1 MMTDREEFEKF
12 LKDNFLYDT
21 SGFIQNEA
29 ERKKAQDESFV
40 WRAWQARGELDAV
53 KIKELESRLTIQY
66 IDLDRL
72 IGALEVLAK
81 LGGGTSEG
89 NMIAKQALAYGVPK
103 ESEVN

>member
-1 MMTDREEFEKF
+1 MTNKTFEKW
-12 LKDNFLYDT
+12 Y
-21 SGFIQNEA
+21 A
-29 ERKKAQDESFV
+29 EKWERDADCMPFDV
-40 WRAWQARGELDAV
+40 WQAAQADQSERV
-53 KIKELESRLTIQY
+53 KELESKLAIQY

>member
-1 MMTDREEFEKF
+1 MTDKLNVLLSCLPDSPFKEQLLSEIKQ
-12 LKDNFLYDT
+12 L
-21 SGFIQNEA
+21 
-29 ERKKAQDESFV
+29 
-40 WRAWQARGELDAV
+40 QAR
-53 KIKELESRLTIQY
+53 LTTQY